1 MSTNGSVPFGSTW
14 RKPASLPSYS
24 RQFANGWTH
33 GPHIADSF
41 FIPSY
46 LRNSR
51 YIIKLERAHK
61 ERVAN
66 QREPQSSHSSN
77 APSLSTSASN
87 VNLHRIP
94 SSYRGITY
102 DVIERTPSQD
112 EEGLTPLPSR
122 WNENDKYVNL
132 DILQDGS
139 EMRYNGPNN
148 KLEHEAAAARTD
160 HSISPQCGIYYY
172 EVTIMSKTKDGM
184 IAVGVSGQKASLER
198 LPGWETDSWAYH
210 GDDGKAFGGES
221 TGKNY
226 GPTFSTNNVI
236 GCGVNFSTGCIF
248 FTKDGNFLGNA
259 FRELKDLKVFPSVG
273 MKKHA
278 GAHIAANFGQS
289 PFVFNINEMVAEE
302 QRKIEMAI
310 NRTNTSSLHPLVDE
324 DKFIQDLVA
333 QFLAHD
339 GYVETAR
346 AFAKDRRAQNTALT
360 HINQEASQDV
370 EVEDDIDAIN
380 RQRVRVAIME
390 GDIDKAL
397 KLTNAFY
404 PHVLEESPQI
414 VFRLKCRKFVE
425 LIRRYSDLQYK
436 TSGKMGKASNRAN
449 GVSDVFEQDMEL
461 DDQTDSAA
469 WDGMDTDDTDHLRM
483 ALLQEAMAYGQI
495 LQREYRDERREFKK
509 ALEDIFSL
517 MAYDDAKASLHGHL
531 LDSSGRVPV
540 AEELNSAIL
549 VSLGKASSAALERV
563 YQQCEALVD
572 EISEDGGAG
581 AFVNVENNFL
591 G

>member
-1 MSTNGSVPFGSTW
+1 
-14 RKPASLPSYS
+14 
-24 RQFANGWTH
+24 
-33 GPHIADSF
+33 
-41 FIPSY
+41 
-46 LRNSR
+46 
-51 YIIKLERAHK
+51 
-61 ERVAN
+61 
-66 QREPQSSHSSN
+66 
-77 APSLSTSASN
+77 
-87 VNLHRIP
+87 
-94 SSYRGITY
+94 
-102 DVIERTPSQD
+102 
-112 EEGLTPLPSR
+112 
-122 WNENDKYVNL
+122 
-132 DILQDGS
+132 
-139 EMRYNGPNN
+139 
-148 KLEHEAAAARTD
+148 
-160 HSISPQCGIYYY
+160 
-172 EVTIMSKTKDGM
+172 MSKTKDGM